1 MSLGPHIRERS
12 SSAILKSR
20 LLYFSYYMAL
30 GAYFPFITLYYER
43 IGLSGIQIGTLSAL
57 PLIITSSTSLLW
69 GVLADA
75 LRLHRRILSVSLL
88 LSAICAYLIS
98 RTSQYELLIP
108 IILIYAF
115 FTTPV
120 MPLLDTAAL
129 DTLET
134 NKGTFGG
141 MRVWGTIG
149 WMISSWLV
157 GEIIETY
164 GLPYF
169 FYGYIVLIGITFLVS
184 LSQPT
189 RGQILHPPL
198 RQGLRQLLS
207 RRTLF
212 LFLLSVFLLA
222 VTTSSFMYFF
232 SLYMD
237 GLGAD
242 EGTIGF
248 AWSLSASTEI
258 PVMVLSGALMNRIG
272 VNGLLSFAF
281 ITYAIRWL
289 LFSFIQSPIWA
300 LPVQLLQGLSFATFL
315 VASVTYINNHTPK
328 GLRTTGQSLLN
339 TTYFGL
345 GPIVGSL
352 VGGYFYDTVGMIVL
366 FRIITVLTLVGFG
379 VFILAT
385 RYKIDPQTASP
396 ESHDMNL
403 NRQGP

>member
-1 MSLGPHIRERS
+1 MVSGPNSRKWS
-12 SSAILKSR
+12 VSAIVKSR
-20 LLYFSYYMAL
+20 ILYFSYYMAL

-43 IGLSGIQIGTLSAL
+43 IGLSGVQIGTLSAL
-57 PLIITSSTSLLW
+57 PLIVTSSTSLLW

-75 LRLHRRILSVSLL
+75 LRLHRRILSISLL
-88 LSAICAYLIS
+88 SSAICAYLIS

-115 FTTPV
+115 FVTPI

-157 GEIIETY
+157 GEIIDTY
-164 GLPYF
+164 GLPSF
-169 FYGYIVLIGITFLVS
+169 FYGYIVVIGITFLVS
-184 LSQPT
+184 LIQPA
-189 RGQILHPPL
+189 RGQILRSPL

-212 LFLLSVFLLA
+212 LFLLSAFLLA
-222 VTTSSFMYFF
+222 VTTGTFSYFF
-232 SLYMD
+232 SLYLH

-281 ITYAIRWL
+281 ITYAVRWL
-289 LFSFIQSPIWA
+289 LFSFIHSPAWA

-315 VASVTYINNHTPK
+315 VASITYINNHTPK
-328 GLRTTGQSLLN
+328 GLRTTGQSLLT

-345 GPIVGSL
+345 GPIVGAL
-352 VGGYFYDTVGMIVL
+352 IGGYFYDTVGMIVL

-385 RYKIDPQTASP
+385 RHKVDTETAS
-396 ESHDMNL
+396 SKLQDKNL
-403 NRQGP
+403 NAH

>member
-1 MSLGPHIRERS
+1 MPSGPSLRERS
-12 SSAILKSR
+12 SSAVLKSR

-30 GAYFPFITLYYER
+30 GAFFPFITLYYER
-43 IGLSGIQIGTLSAL
+43 IGLSGVQIGTLSAL
-57 PLIITSSTSLLW
+57 PLIVTSSTSLLW
-69 GVLADA
+69 GMLADT
-75 LRLHRRILSVSLL
+75 LRLHRRILSLSLL
-88 LSAICAYLIS
+88 LSAISVYLIS

-115 FTTPV
+115 FATPT

-134 NKGTFGG
+134 NRGTFGG

-149 WMISSWLV
+149 WMVSTWLV
-157 GEIIETY
+157 GEIINTW
-164 GLPYF
+164 GLPWF
-169 FYGYIVLIGITFLVS
+169 FYSYIFLLGITFLVS
-184 LSQPT
+184 LLQPT
-189 RGQILHPPL
+189 RGQILRPPL

-207 RRTLF
+207 RRTLL

-222 VTTSSFMYFF
+222 VTTGTFNYFF

-237 GLGAD
+237 GLGAS
-242 EGTIGF
+242 EGTIGL

-258 PVMVLSGALMNRIG
+258 PVMVLSETMMNRIG

-289 LFSFIQSPIWA
+289 LFSFIQTPGWVM
-300 LPVQLLQGLSFATFL
+300 PVQLLQGLSFATFL
-315 VASVTYINNHTPK
+315 VASVTYINDHTPK
-328 GLRTTGQSLLN
+328 GLRTTGQSLLS
-339 TTYFGL
+339 TISFGL

-352 VGGYFYDTVGMIVL
+352 LGGYFYDTVGMIVL
-366 FRIITVLTLVGFG
+366 FRIITVLTIVGFG

-385 RYKIDPQTASP
+385 RYKVDPQTASS
-396 ESHDMNL
+396 ESQDMNL
-403 NRQGP
+403 NRQ

>member
-1 MSLGPHIRERS
+1 MSLRPHIRERS
-12 SSAILKSR
+12 SSAVLKSR
-20 LLYFSYYMAL
+20 LLYFFYYMAL
-30 GAYFPFITLYYER
+30 GSYFPFITLYYER
-43 IGLSGIQIGTLSAL
+43 IGLSGVQIGTLAAL
-57 PLIITSSTSLLW
+57 PLIVTSSTSLLW
-69 GVLADA
+69 GVLADT
-75 LRLHRRILSVSLL
+75 LRLHRRILSLSLL

-98 RTSQYELLIP
+98 KTSEYELLIP
-108 IILIYAF
+108 IILIYAL
-115 FTTPV
+115 FTTPI

-157 GEIIETY
+157 GEIIDTH
-164 GLPYF
+164 GLPCF
-169 FYGYIVLIGITFLVS
+169 FYGYIVIIGITFLVS
-184 LSQPT
+184 LFQPT
-189 RGQILHPPL
+189 RGQILRSPL

-212 LFLLSVFLLA
+212 LFLLSTFLLA
-222 VTTSSFMYFF
+222 VTTGSFAYFF

-289 LFSFIQSPIWA
+289 LFSFIQSPTWA
-300 LPVQLLQGLSFATFL
+300 LPVQLLQGLSYATFL
-315 VASVTYINNHTPK
+315 VASITYINNHTPK
-328 GLRTTGQSLLN
+328 GLRTTGQSLLT
-339 TTYFGL
+339 TTYLGL
-345 GPIVGSL
+345 GPIVGAL

-366 FRIITVLTLVGFG
+366 FRIITVLTIVGFG
-379 VFILAT
+379 IFILST
-385 RYKIDPQTASP
+385 RHKADTETAS
-396 ESHDMNL
+396 SRLQDTKL
-403 NRQGP
+403 NTH

>member
-1 MSLGPHIRERS
+1 MPSGPSLRERS
-12 SSAILKSR
+12 SSAVLKSR

-30 GAYFPFITLYYER
+30 GAFFPFITLYYER
-43 IGLSGIQIGTLSAL
+43 IGLSGVQIGTLSAL
-57 PLIITSSTSLLW
+57 PLIVTSSTSLLW
-69 GVLADA
+69 GMLADT
-75 LRLHRRILSVSLL
+75 LRLHRRILSLSLL
-88 LSAICAYLIS
+88 LSAISVYLIS

-115 FTTPV
+115 FATPT

-134 NKGTFGG
+134 NRGTFGG

-149 WMISSWLV
+149 WMVSTWLV
-157 GEIIETY
+157 GEIINTW
-164 GLPYF
+164 GLPWF
-169 FYGYIVLIGITFLVS
+169 FYSYIFLLGITFLVS
-184 LSQPT
+184 LLQPT
-189 RGQILHPPL
+189 RGQILRPPL

-207 RRTLF
+207 RRTLL

-222 VTTSSFMYFF
+222 VTTGTFNYFF

-237 GLGAD
+237 GLGAS
-242 EGTIGF
+242 EGTIGL

-258 PVMVLSGALMNRIG
+258 PVMVLSETMMNRIG

-289 LFSFIQSPIWA
+289 LFSFIQTPGWVM
-300 LPVQLLQGLSFATFL
+300 PVQLLQGLSFATFL
-315 VASVTYINNHTPK
+315 VASVTYINDHAPK
-328 GLRTTGQSLLN
+328 GLRTTGQSLLS
-339 TTYFGL
+339 TISFGL

-352 VGGYFYDTVGMIVL
+352 LGGYFYDTVGMIVL
-366 FRIITVLTLVGFG
+366 FRIITVLTIVGFG

-385 RYKIDPQTASP
+385 RYKVDPQTASS
-396 ESHDMNL
+396 ESQDMNL
-403 NRQGP
+403 NRQ